1 MLPYFM
7 SLQVKFQ
14 IYIDLSIF
22 SLIRKVLFTS
32 TTDPKYY
39 YRPSAG
45 RALRT
50 IYFFRVHA
58 RALVVSCFIYIISI
72 VKQLITHYVLIHIM
86 AQLTVVTAAEPDI
99 AVQAFGSKRS
109 WINMLIDSIGRGDK
123 QRTLPKNFYTS
134 TREVSLRQGA
144 RT

>member
-1 MLPYFM
+1 
-7 SLQVKFQ
+7 
-14 IYIDLSIF
+14 
-22 SLIRKVLFTS
+22 
-32 TTDPKYY
+32 
-39 YRPSAG
+39 
-45 RALRT
+45 
-50 IYFFRVHA
+50 
-58 RALVVSCFIYIISI
+58 
-72 VKQLITHYVLIHIM
+72 M

-109 WINMLIDSIGRGDK
+109 SLNMLIDSIGRGDK

>member
-22 SLIRKVLFTS
+22 SVIRKVLFTS

-50 IYFFRVHA
+50 IYFLSSRM
-58 RALVVSCFIYIISI
+58 RSRG
-72 VKQLITHYVLIHIM
+72 QLFYLYSFDCETVNYTLCTYTYNGTTH
-86 AQLTVVTAAEPDI
+86 
-99 AVQAFGSKRS
+99 RS
-109 WINMLIDSIGRGDK
+109 YSS
-123 QRTLPKNFYTS
+123 RT
-134 TREVSLRQGA
+134 
-144 RT
+144 